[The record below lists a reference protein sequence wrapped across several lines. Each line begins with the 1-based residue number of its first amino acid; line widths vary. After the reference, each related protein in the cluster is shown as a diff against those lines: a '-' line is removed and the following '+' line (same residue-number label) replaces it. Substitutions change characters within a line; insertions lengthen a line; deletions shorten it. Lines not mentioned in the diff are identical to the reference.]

1 MLARHEA
8 HVFYAQ
14 RRDDLAKALHA
25 LAPQLGIVG
34 GVRQV
39 AGEDDEIGLLG
50 KPVHRRHGLLQR
62 VLGVGIC
69 SATVAPVRVGEL
81 HEMEVG
87 AGLGR
92 RALAGE
98 QASREGD
105 ARHSG
110 KLEEIAAILLQHGYG
125 LPQLN

>member
-1 MLARHEA
+1 
-8 HVFYAQ
+8 
-14 RRDDLAKALHA
+14 
-25 LAPQLGIVG
+25 
-34 GVRQV
+34 
-39 AGEDDEIGLLG
+39 
-50 KPVHRRHGLLQR
+50 
-62 VLGVGIC
+62 
-69 SATVAPVRVGEL
+69 
-81 HEMEVG
+81 MEVG

-110 KLEEIAAILLQHGYG
+110 ELEEIAAILLQHGYG